1 MNFGR
6 KNMLHAIA
14 HDVTKKPRTKD
25 VKILEDVTFSQM
37 GLSPNILNGLSNCGF
52 QSPSPIQL
60 KAIPL
65 GRCGFDL
72 IVKAK
77 SGTGKTL
84 VFSTVALEMVNV
96 QIPSIQVLILA
107 PTREIAIQISEVLSS
122 IGSELQGLKVES
134 FIGGMI
140 LDGDKQKLRECH
152 IAVGAPG
159 RVKHLIE
166 KGLLKT
172 DYIRL
177 FVLDEADKLM
187 ENSFQKDINYIFSKL
202 PSSKQVI
209 ASSATYLGDLEFFL
223 QMYMSSPVLTSPDND
238 GLILFGLK
246 QFVSIVPSHPN
257 AMKQVQIKVKEL
269 VKIFNNIPFKQCLVF
284 SNYQSRAQSVCNNI
298 NSLGFTATYIGGNQ
312 DMIKRQ
318 QAIKKLKTLMCRI
331 MVTTDLT
338 ARGIDVE
345 NVNLVVNLDI
355 PGDAATYLHR
365 IGRSGRYGSHGV
377 SITIISDNELQSLK
391 NILRNIG
398 GNNFSIA
405 KLPVKYPYDIW
416 SCDYAIF
423 DKISAHDTDEEKID
437 NSILDSNN
445 GLIFTRNEK
454 SQSNKEFLQ
463 NSSNNSDNMKLF
475 FNESNISNEVI
486 INNSVSENN
495 KSIEHMFIP
504 QSEDNTLADSV
515 LAQQIKEKN
524 EHEYSLKDKMENEL
538 PNIDTSCIK
547 ISPENVYKF
556 KLINNVYN
564 LSELQKLNE
573 DFEFKV
579 DLSNVEQDE
588 LLNNSNN
595 KVMEYFFKFTLNKK
609 YITNMTTQTND
620 KINTEIS
627 ISDNNLL
634 FENEEKQVHFTENK
648 NALCTELLL
657 PENTEDIDVPFI
669 KELLNY
675 LQIHAEG
682 LQKQTK
688 LDIVHNGD
696 DDNDPILNIA
706 SEWNKQLIFEIY
718 LLDKTMEKMSE
729 SVYKITGKEYCSAL
743 KTFFQVQRK
752 AFLCIY
758 PELRTDKEIDD
769 TYLYSSNVNLNLLDM
784 YKEIEDFKSRYRKSG
799 QKFEA
804 YFSYPI
810 KEHTFMPNLM
820 ISNKEIENYRNALKY
835 LQKQPDNIVR
845 IMEWV
850 KHVTVFDRCEY
861 NNFITK
867 IKEQNKISFDE
878 LFVFIK
884 QGTKNQRKEVKLNE
898 NSSYLAIHENNCIQ
912 LINYNHT
919 DSSILNP
926 IHKQRETI
934 KRLDEQMN
942 AINLLNKLNT
952 NSSIVVH
959 SVTRDQKCNTNLQV
973 TNESNET
980 GFLDRLSLNVCNTPT
995 PIVYKKTKCN
1005 YRQKKH
1011 STKTSTNSEKN
1022 LNFIQTTFV
1031 PLAEP
1036 CSGQVDVE
1044 TISSHKKLV
1053 HNFENLISKK
1063 FLDTKQNSNI
1073 NVQTTVPICHRK
1085 QCEVDTKS
1093 DEVYSHCNVNKWN
1106 SYDYKHNIDPWIQ
1119 SCYFNNYYVD
1129 NNFSYNLIYD
1139 RCQKQTF
1146 PSNNYYKSRI
1156 SQNGLNYSVNSDS
1169 KEEIHIE
1176 EFFKSIRSQTNNLHL
1191 QIYQSQMLGK
1201 YTEDE

>member
-1 MNFGR
+1 
-6 KNMLHAIA
+6 MLHAIA

-152 IAVGAPG
+152 IAVGAP
-159 RVKHLIE
+159 
-166 KGLLKT
+166 
-172 DYIRL
+172 
-177 FVLDEADKLM
+177 DKLM
-187 ENSFQKDINYIFSKL
+187 ENSFQRDINYIFSKL

-209 ASSATYLGDLEFFL
+209 ASSATYLGDLESFL
-223 QMYMSSPVLTSPDND
+223 QIYMSSPVLTSPDND

-246 QFVSIVPSHPN
+246 QFVSVVPSHPN

-377 SITIISDNELQSLK
+377 SITIISESELQSLK

-423 DKISAHDTDEEKID
+423 DKIFAHDTDEEKID

-445 GLIFTRNEK
+445 GLIFTCNEK

-463 NSSNNSDNMKLF
+463 NSSNNSDNMKLS
-475 FNESNISNEVI
+475 FNESDILNEVI
-486 INNSVSENN
+486 INSSVSENN
-495 KSIEHMFIP
+495 KSIEHMSTP
-504 QSEDNTLADSV
+504 QSEDNTLTDSV
-515 LAQQIKEKN
+515 FAQQIKKKN
-524 EHEYSLKDKMENEL
+524 EHEYSLKNKMENEL

-547 ISPENVYKF
+547 TSPPQENVYTF

-579 DLSNVEQDE
+579 DLSNVEQDK
-588 LLNNSNN
+588 LLNNSDN
-595 KVMEYFFKFTLNKK
+595 KIMEYLKFTLNKK
-609 YITNMTTQTND
+609 YITNMTTQTNN

-634 FENEEKQVHFTENK
+634 FENEEKQVHFTEKK

-688 LDIVHNGD
+688 PDIVHNGD

-820 ISNKEIENYRNALKY
+820 ISDKEIENYRYALQY
-835 LQKQPDNIVR
+835 LQKQPDIIVR

-850 KHVTVFDRCEY
+850 KHVTVFDRERCEY

-867 IKEQNKISFDE
+867 IKEQNEISFDD

-884 QGTKNQRKEVKLNE
+884 QGNTNQRKEVKSNE
-898 NSSYLAIHENNCIQ
+898 DSSYLAIHENSCIQ
-912 LINYNHT
+912 LINHNHT
-919 DSSILNP
+919 NSSILNP
-926 IHKQRETI
+926 IHKQKETI
-934 KRLDEQMN
+934 KKLDEQMN
-942 AINLLNKLNT
+942 AMNLLNKLNT
-952 NSSIVVH
+952 NSSIEVH
-959 SVTRDQKCNTNLQV
+959 SVTQDQKCNTNLQA

-980 GFLDRLSLNVCNTPT
+980 DFLDRLSLNVCNAPT

-1011 STKTSTNSEKN
+1011 STKKSTNSEKN

-1036 CSGQVDVE
+1036 YSGQVDVE

-1053 HNFENLISKK
+1053 HTSENLISKQ
-1063 FLDTKQNSNI
+1063 FLYTKQNSNI
-1073 NVQTTVPICHRK
+1073 NVQSTVPICHRK

-1106 SYDYKHNIDPWIQ
+1106 SYDYKHNTDPWIQ

-1139 RCQKQTF
+1139 RFQKQTF

-1156 SQNGLNYSVNSDS
+1156 SQNGLNNSVKSDY

-1201 YTEDE
+1201 YIEDE

>member
-1 MNFGR
+1 
-6 KNMLHAIA
+6 MLHAIA
-14 HDVTKKPRTKD
+14 HDVTKKSRTKD

-72 IVKAK
+72 IMKAK

-96 QIPSIQVLILA
+96 EIPFIQVLILA

-122 IGSELQGLKVES
+122 IGSELQALKVES

-172 DYIRL
+172 DYVRL

-187 ENSFQKDINYIFSKL
+187 ENSFQRDINYIFSKL

-209 ASSATYLGDLEFFL
+209 ASSATYLGDLESFL
-223 QMYMSSPVLTSPDND
+223 QMYMSSPLLTSPDND

-246 QFVSIVPSHPN
+246 QFVSVVSSHPN

-318 QAIKKLKTLMCRI
+318 QAIKKLKTFMCRI
-331 MVTTDLT
+331 MITTDLT

-416 SCDYAIF
+416 NCDYALF

-437 NSILDSNN
+437 NSILDSDN
-445 GLIFTRNEK
+445 GLMFTRNEK
-454 SQSNKEFLQ
+454 SQSNKVFLQ
-463 NSSNNSDNMKLF
+463 NRSNGSNNMKLS
-475 FNESNISNEVI
+475 FNESNMSNEVV
-486 INNSVSENN
+486 INSSVSENN
-495 KSIEHMFIP
+495 KSIEHISTP
-504 QSEDNTLADSV
+504 KSEDNTLTDSV
-515 LAQQIKEKN
+515 LVQQIKEKN
-524 EHEYSLKDKMENEL
+524 EHEYSLKDKIENEL
-538 PNIDTSCIK
+538 LYIDTSCIK
-547 ISPENVYKF
+547 TSPKNVYKF
-556 KLINNVYN
+556 KLINNVNN

-588 LLNNSNN
+588 LLNNGNN
-595 KVMEYFFKFTLNKK
+595 KIMEYLKFTLNKK
-609 YITNMTTQTND
+609 YITSMNTN
-620 KINTEIS
+620 
-627 ISDNNLL
+627 ISDNNL
-634 FENEEKQVHFTENK
+634 FENEKKQVYFTEKK
-648 NALCTELLL
+648 NTLCTKLLL
-657 PENTEDIDVPFI
+657 PENTEDINVPFI

-675 LQIHAEG
+675 LQIHAKG
-682 LQKQTK
+682 LQKQNK
-688 LDIVHNGD
+688 LDIVHNGG

-706 SEWNKQLIFEIY
+706 SEWNKELIFEIY
-718 LLDKTMEKMSE
+718 LLDKIMEKMSE
-729 SVYKITGKEYCSAL
+729 SVYTITEKKYCSVL

-769 TYLYSSNVNLNLLDM
+769 TYLYSLNINLDLLGM

-804 YFSYPI
+804 YFPYPI

-820 ISNKEIENYRNALKY
+820 ISDQEIDNYRNALEY
-835 LQKQPDNIVR
+835 IQKEPDITVR

-867 IKEQNKISFDE
+867 VKEQNKISFDE
-878 LFVFIK
+878 LFVLIR
-884 QGTKNQRKEVKLNE
+884 QENTNQRKGVKLNE
-898 NSSYLAIHENNCIQ
+898 DSSYPAIHENSCIQ
-912 LINYNHT
+912 LINHNHT
-919 DSSILNP
+919 NDSILNP
-926 IHKQRETI
+926 IHEKRETI
-934 KRLDEQMN
+934 KKLDEQIN
-942 AINLLNKLNT
+942 AMSLFNNLNI

-959 SVTRDQKCNTNLQV
+959 SITSDKKCSTNQQA

-980 GFLDRLSLNVCNTPT
+980 DFLDRSSLNVCNAPT

-1005 YRQKKH
+1005 YRQKKY
-1011 STKTSTNSEKN
+1011 SAKKSTNSGKN
-1022 LNFIQTTFV
+1022 LNFTQTAFV
-1031 PLAEP
+1031 PLVEP

-1044 TISSHKKLV
+1044 TNSSHKKMV
-1053 HNFENLISKK
+1053 HTFENSISKT
-1063 FLDTKQNSNI
+1063 FVNIKQNSNI
-1073 NVQTTVPICHRK
+1073 NIETTVPINHRK
-1085 QCEVDTKS
+1085 QCDVDTNS
-1093 DEVYSHCNVNKWN
+1093 DEVYSYCNVNKSN
-1106 SYDYKHNIDPWIQ
+1106 SYGYKHNIDPYIQ
-1119 SCYFNNYYVD
+1119 SYYFNNYYVD

-1139 RCQKQTF
+1139 GYQKQIF
-1146 PSNNYYKSRI
+1146 PSTNYHKSRI
-1156 SQNGLNYSVNSDS
+1156 NQNALNNSANS
-1169 KEEIHIE
+1169 NYKKEIHIE
-1176 EFFKSIRSQTNNLHL
+1176 EFFKSIRSKTNNLHL